1 MPRALTDAQIEAFRD
16 KLCDIAT
23 QHFAELGYDG
33 VTMRGLAKEAG
44 CSPMTPYRYF
54 SSKEEIF
61 AAVRTAA
68 FSRLSDACEA
78 AAELAPDGLAGA
90 GAISQAY
97 FNFAVEEPQAYQ
109 IMFGLSR
116 PTDTDH
122 AELSEQVERSRSF
135 FRRLTDLM
143 IEDEIL
149 QGDPVTLGHIFWAG
163 MHGVIVLHLTDKLG
177 PGVDANSL
185 LLSMLQTIALG
196 AKGPKY
202 DEAVAQLRSPVSAA

>member
-1 MPRALTDAQIEAFRD
+1 MPRALTDAQIEEFRD
-16 KLCDIAT
+16 KLCAIAT

-54 SSKEEIF
+54 ASKEEIF

-78 AAELAPDGLAGA
+78 AANQAPGGLVQAN
-90 GAISQAY
+90 AISEAY
-97 FNFAVEEPQAYQ
+97 FDFAVQEPQAYQ

-116 PTDTDH
+116 PTDAEH
-122 AELSEQVERSRSF
+122 ADLSKQVERSRGF
-135 FRRLTDLM
+135 FRHLTDSM
-143 IEDEIL
+143 IEDGIL
-149 QGDPVTLGHIFWAG
+149 KGDPVRLGHIFWAG

-177 PGVDANSL
+177 AGVDAKML
-185 LLSMLQTIALG
+185 LLSMLQTLAQG
-196 AKGPKY
+196 AKGPAY
-202 DEAVAQLRSPVSAA
+202 DAAVAQLRNN